1 MRRWLL
7 LLWMLLPLPAIVWHF
22 GSGQQ
27 WLARDRA
34 HTLLSKAQTAE
45 SRLAWSEA
53 ETFYREATSHLGPS
67 GANSEDKPLKTRLD
81 MAMARVRYRQG
92 GAVDSIDRM
101 DRVLADPDFPKLP
114 EDLQREAREL
124 AGRIHYY
131 AAWVLRLEGAQREL
145 WMEEA
150 EFARQ
155 NFRMLAETSLAASR
169 TNYSLIQQTNLES
182 AIRLERMS
190 LTELMARPLP
200 EEGRTMVG
208 QGLSEQMG
216 QRRGRRG
223 PLPGIGPQPDVKE
236 PGNGAG
242 NEKFKPGPGS

>member
-1 MRRWLL
+1 MKRWLV
-7 LLWMLLPLPAIVWHF
+7 LLWILAPLPVLVWHF

-34 HTLLSKAQTAE
+34 HGLLSKAQAAE
-45 SRLAWSEA
+45 SRHDWSEA
-53 ETFYREATSHLGPS
+53 ETLYRDAATHLGPS
-67 GANSEDKPLKTRLD
+67 GSSSGDKPLKARLD
-81 MAMARVRYRQG
+81 MALARARYRQG

-101 DRVLADPDFPKLP
+101 DRILADQDFPKLP

-131 AAWVLRLEGAQREL
+131 AAWVLRLEGAQRDL

-208 QGLSEQMG
+208 QGLSEQMAR
-216 QRRGRRG
+216 RRGRRG
-223 PLPGIGPQPDVKE
+223 DQPGIGPQPDVKE
-236 PGNGAG
+236 PANGAG
-242 NEKFKPGPGS
+242 NERFKPGPGS